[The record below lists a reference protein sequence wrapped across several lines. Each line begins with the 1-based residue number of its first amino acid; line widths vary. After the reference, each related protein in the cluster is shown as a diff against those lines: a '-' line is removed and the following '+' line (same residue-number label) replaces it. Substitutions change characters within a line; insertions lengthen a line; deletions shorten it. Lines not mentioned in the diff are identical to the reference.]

1 MFQQSE
7 TSEAL
12 EAEKDES
19 GGKKEQ
25 KKGENGKE
33 NGDKEEEQTG
43 FQLGQSEFVKGL
55 KAADKNF
62 QGRQIFIIH
71 IHRYLLSKNSI
82 QCTKSKQSFS
92 KVQCI

>member
-1 MFQQSE
+1 MFFQQSE

-25 KKGENGKE
+25 KKANGDKE

-62 QGRQIFIIH
+62 QGMYLKRIYIFTEIIQKFH
-71 IHRYLLSKNSI
+71 TVPKI
-82 QCTKSKQSFS
+82 
-92 KVQCI
+92 